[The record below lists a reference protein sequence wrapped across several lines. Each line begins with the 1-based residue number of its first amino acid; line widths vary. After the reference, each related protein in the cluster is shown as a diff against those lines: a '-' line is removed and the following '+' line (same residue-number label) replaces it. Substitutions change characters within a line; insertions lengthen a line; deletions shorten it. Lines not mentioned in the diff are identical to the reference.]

1 MTPEEVARSY
11 FTRMRAGERVDELF
25 ADDAEI
31 KGFGRR
37 TRGKAAIAQIY
48 RDVQDASTP
57 QPEIVAIT
65 TAGNRVFGEVRV
77 ALADGAFLHV
87 VDVFEVEDDRIMSLT
102 YFNAEYPAP
111 G

>member
-1 MTPEEVARSY
+1 MRSSPAKLSDPELMLAQVVRRS
-11 FTRMRAGERVDELF
+11 RSA
-25 ADDAEI
+25 AESI
-31 KGFGRR
+31 RR
-37 TRGKAAIAQIY
+37 LWRQQIA
-48 RDVQDASTP
+48 VQDASTP

-87 VDVFEVEDDRIMSLT
+87 VDVFEVDDDRITSLT